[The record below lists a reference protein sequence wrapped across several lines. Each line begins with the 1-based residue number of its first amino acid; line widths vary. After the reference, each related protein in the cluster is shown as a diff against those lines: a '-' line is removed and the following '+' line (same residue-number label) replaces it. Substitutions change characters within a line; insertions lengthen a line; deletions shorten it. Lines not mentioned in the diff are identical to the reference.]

1 MGVSALSRTASSF
14 VAGGSFEAGVFFFR
28 VGDLFLSSGDGFSE
42 DLFSSGEGFL
52 GGGALEGDGG
62 GAGDNDPRLGL
73 RLGHRVH
80 VGGDEETPLPTVG

>member
-1 MGVSALSRTASSF
+1 MSAIAANRDLH
-14 VAGGSFEAGVFFFR
+14 AGR
-28 VGDLFLSSGDGFSE
+28 DD
-42 DLFSSGEGFL
+42 FL

-62 GAGDNDPRLGL
+62 GAGDDDLCLGL